1 MTDVAALMQEKQ
13 GLILKM
19 LEMQK
24 KFIEIEH
31 QKGVTLRDYYTSED
45 EFLRNY
51 RHEYAAAANRVV
63 DLAHE
68 IKGSK
73 RE

>member
-13 GLILKM
+13 ELIRKM
-19 LEMQK
+19 LEMQQ
-24 KFIEIEH
+24 KFIAIEH
-31 QKGVTLRDYYTSED
+31 QKGVTLKDYYVGD
-45 EFLRNY
+45 DDFLRNY
-51 RHEYAAAANRVV
+51 RHEYATMANRVV